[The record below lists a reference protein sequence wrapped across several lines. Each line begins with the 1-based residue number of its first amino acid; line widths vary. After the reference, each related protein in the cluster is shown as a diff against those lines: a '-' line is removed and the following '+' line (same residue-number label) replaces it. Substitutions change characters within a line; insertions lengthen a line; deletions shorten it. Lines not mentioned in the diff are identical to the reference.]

1 LSLCVRKKKE
11 GEERRKALLR
21 LAFKVALGHKG
32 GRKTSETLE
41 KLKVY
46 NVALG
51 ALRGCS
57 EEACVSCICTENVFV
72 RLKKRLKKIKHE
84 LDEAQIGKDEKARF
98 LVKAEEMLGVAESL
112 PIKAETKDCLMTR
125 GVCKLPKCIAHNI
138 SEMLNLVEP

>member
-1 LSLCVRKKKE
+1 VCEEEKEGEE
-11 GEERRKALLR
+11 GEERRKAVLR
-21 LAFKVALGHKG
+21 LAFKVALGNKG
-32 GRKTSETLE
+32 GPKTSETLE

-46 NVALG
+46 NIALG

-72 RLKKRLKKIKHE
+72 RLKKRLRKLKQE
-84 LDEAQIGKDEKARF
+84 LDEAEMGKDETTGF
-98 LVKAEEMLGVAESL
+98 LVKAEEMLGVAEEL